1 MFNFPFSL
9 KMNTGFTHN
18 LVFNCKKKVRGKE
31 LTRRKGKIR
40 GEGDEEEEEKKMM
53 KRKTIT
59 TKRDASQRT
68 SIKGGCVVLFH
79 VRRTALQC
87 NEKNAL
93 QREITLRPLPLIC
106 KFMLETNYLC
116 FSREEI
122 LTLTSWGDG
131 VKKCGTVQEIG

>member
-1 MFNFPFSL
+1 M
-9 KMNTGFTHN
+9 
-18 LVFNCKKKVRGKE
+18 
-31 LTRRKGKIR
+31 
-40 GEGDEEEEEKKMM
+40 
-53 KRKTIT
+53 
-59 TKRDASQRT
+59 
-68 SIKGGCVVLFH
+68 LFH

-131 VKKCGTVQEIG
+131 VKNAALCRKLAEKSKQEEG